1 MSGNWYENLFGVSS
15 QNRAQTK
22 ARKKAKK
29 PLLLAVICG
38 AHLAHTWR
46 TRGAQNHEMCT
57 TTIKSYKKHIPKK
70 WLIYAIYGKLRE
82 DKKGENFIS

>member
-1 MSGNWYENLFGVSS
+1 MSGNWYENLFGESS
-15 QNRAQTK
+15 QNRAQTI

-38 AHLAHTWR
+38 A
-46 TRGAQNHEMCT
+46 QNHEMCT
-57 TTIKSYKKHIPKK
+57 KTIKSYKKHILKK
-70 WLIYAIYGKLRE
+70 WLIYAIYGNLRE